1 MNEKNFEYLKD
12 QIKFTGFGQDL
23 EAALKE
29 NLAKAQTEFRLA
41 HTAQYGK
48 DELNSSLHFKKS
60 SQSDMYFFNSYSAS
74 LKKENLPDPLKQ
86 TFYINREGGN
96 ITQKEAYNL
105 LDGRAVNKDLVN
117 KEGKLYNAWV
127 QLDFKETALNG
138 NFKFKQFSEKYGFDL
153 EKSIAKLPIKELS
166 DQTDKAR
173 LLESL
178 GKGNRQAVT
187 LTHNGSEQ
195 KVFIEATPQFKAV
208 IVYDQNERRLTLDR
222 PKQAE
227 RESSSQQQPA
237 KNQDTKQQQKES
249 KDDSDNPARQN
260 KKSKKI
266 SA

>member
-1 MNEKNFEYLKD
+1 MNEKNFEYLRD

-48 DELNSSLHFKKS
+48 DELSSSLHFKKS

-74 LKKENLPDPLKQ
+74 LKKQNETDAVKQ

-105 LDGRAVNKDLVN
+105 LDGRAVNKDLVS

-127 QLDFKETALNG
+127 QLDFKESALNG

-166 DQTDKAR
+166 DNSDKTR
-173 LLESL
+173 ILESL
-178 GKGNRQAVT
+178 RKGNRQAVT
-187 LTHNGSEQ
+187 LSSNGSDQ
-195 KVFIEATPQFKAV
+195 KVFIEANPQFKAV
-208 IVYDQNERRLTLDR
+208 VVYDQNDRRLTLDR
-222 PKQAE
+222 PKQTE
-227 RESSSQQQPA
+227 REGNSQQQLNSQDA
-237 KNQDTKQQQKES
+237 KQELKPD
-249 KDDSDNPARQN
+249 KDDSDHPSRKNRTG
-260 KKSKKI
+260 KKI

>member
-12 QIKFTGFGQDL
+12 QVKFTGFGQEL
-23 EAALKE
+23 EAALKD

-41 HTAQYGK
+41 HSTQYGK

-60 SQSDMYFFNSYSAS
+60 AQSDMYFFNSYSAS
-74 LKKENLPDPLKQ
+74 LKKDNEKQSVKQ

-117 KEGKLYNAWV
+117 KDGNLYNAWL

-153 EKSIAKLPIKELS
+153 EKAVGRLPIKELS
-166 DQTDKAR
+166 DEKDKTR

-187 LTHNGSEQ
+187 LSHNGSEQ
-195 KVFIEATPQFKAV
+195 KVFIEANPQFKAV
-208 IVYDQNERRLTLDR
+208 IVYDQNQRRLTVDK
-222 PKQAE
+222 PKNTEKEGQ
-227 RESSSQQQPA
+227 SQPQSEKTQTAKQEVKAGQDDPDHPA
-237 KNQDTKQQQKES
+237 K
-249 KDDSDNPARQN
+249 
-260 KKSKKI
+260 KKTGKKI

>member
-1 MNEKNFEYLKD
+1 LT
-12 QIKFTGFGQDL
+12 IFTSRFTYS
-23 EAALKE
+23 ES
-29 NLAKAQTEFRLA
+29 
-41 HTAQYGK
+41 TAPY
-48 DELNSSLHFKKS
+48 
-60 SQSDMYFFNSYSAS
+60 
-74 LKKENLPDPLKQ
+74 
-86 TFYINREGGN
+86 
-96 ITQKEAYNL
+96 AYNL

-117 KEGKLYNAWV
+117 KDGNLYNAWV

-187 LTHNGSEQ
+187 LSSNGSDQ
-195 KVFIEATPQFKAV
+195 KVFIEANPQFKAV
-208 IVYDQNERRLTLDR
+208 IVYDQNDRRLTLDR

-227 RESSSQQQPA
+227 RETNSQQQPE
-237 KNQDTKQQQKES
+237 KNQSAKQQENAS
-249 KDDSDNPARQN
+249 KNDSDNPARQN
-260 KKSKKI
+260 KKGKKI

>member
-12 QIKFTGFGQDL
+12 QVKFTGFGQDL

-29 NLAKAQTEFRLA
+29 NLAKAQTEFRLT

-48 DELNSSLHFKKS
+48 DELSASLHFKKS
-60 SQSDMYFFNSYSAS
+60 SQSDMYFFNSYTAS
-74 LKKENLPDPLKQ
+74 LNKQNESDAVKQ

-105 LDGRAVNKDLVN
+105 LDGRAVNKDLVS
-117 KEGKLYNAWV
+117 KEGNLYNAWL

-166 DQTDKAR
+166 DPIDKTR
-173 LLESL
+173 LMESL

-187 LTHNGSEQ
+187 LVHNGSEQ
-195 KVFIEATPQFKAV
+195 KVFIEANPQFKAV
-208 IVYDQNERRLTLDR
+208 IVYDHNERRLTLDR
-222 PKQAE
+222 PKQTE
-227 RESSSQQQPA
+227 WESSAQQQTA
-237 KNQDTKQQQKES
+237 KNQDAKQQVKTGKE
-249 KDDSDNPARQN
+249 DADGPARKN
-260 KKSKKI
+260 RTGKKI

>member
-1 MNEKNFEYLKD
+1 
-12 QIKFTGFGQDL
+12 
-23 EAALKE
+23 
-29 NLAKAQTEFRLA
+29 
-41 HTAQYGK
+41 
-48 DELNSSLHFKKS
+48 
-60 SQSDMYFFNSYSAS
+60 MYFFNSYSAS
-74 LKKENLPDPLKQ
+74 LKKENAPDHLKQ

-117 KEGKLYNAWV
+117 KDGNLYNAWV
-127 QLDFKETALNG
+127 QLDFKETASNG

-166 DQTDKAR
+166 DQSDKTR

-187 LTHNGSEQ
+187 LAHNGSDQ
-195 KVFIEATPQFKAV
+195 KVFIEANPQFKAV
-208 IVYDQNERRLTLDR
+208 IVYDQNQRRLTMDR

-227 RESSSQQQPA
+227 KESSSQQQSA
-237 KNQDTKQQQKES
+237 KKHDTKQEAKAGKQ
-249 KDDSDNPARQN
+249 DADAPARKN
-260 KKSKKI
+260 RAGKKI